1 MVAQSVKPPEGPSKR
16 CNGADVNSIPGQVIG
31 VRGKIVA
38 TPSVGV
44 VGETRECRYKS
55 TWIGQ
60 VTKKTFQR
68 CRFRSLPCTKVIAL
82 RHGLIELNVFLVE
95 DPVVLS

>member
-16 CNGADVNSIPGQVIG
+16 CNGADVNSIPGQVIR

-44 VGETRECRYKS
+44 VGETRVCRYMR

-60 VTKKTFQR
+60 VAKPFQTD
-68 CRFRSLPCTKVIAL
+68 RFRSLPCSKVIAL

-95 DPVVLS
+95 DPVVLT